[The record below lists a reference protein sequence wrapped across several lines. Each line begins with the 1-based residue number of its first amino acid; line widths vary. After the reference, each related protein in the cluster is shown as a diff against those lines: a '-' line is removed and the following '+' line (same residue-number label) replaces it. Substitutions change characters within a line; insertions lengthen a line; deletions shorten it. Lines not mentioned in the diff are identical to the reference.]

1 MKKSLLICVLALTLL
16 ISGASAAPTRWRGEA
31 LGLSDAELMALQ
43 PLLGAAAAAA
53 FERNIPSYL
62 MGSAPPQALVETV
75 LARALAEGMFP
86 VDRNN
91 GQSLLL
97 SDARAREMAGQLF
110 AWQDLPAITAP
121 LGPGI
126 ARSGEG
132 LRFDLSEPE
141 RFVGLYAYAS
151 RQEAD
156 GLLLVRGDAY
166 RLAGAAGL
174 AEDAPEDSLLWIGH
188 LSLQLQKAAN
198 TPAGYTL
205 AGYEVNERYQAGG
218 LRQIIDGENGYELS
232 YPDIFPAPGRVPGK
246 GEGLSLTSEDG
257 IARLTV
263 SFVPGS
269 LDSLEAAWQAEA
281 GALEGSRVWRKESG
295 QLALESAREMRL
307 ALMDEKAGQCVVLS
321 CVFPG
326 DRPCEQGLYW
336 EFMENSFVVY
346 AHAAG

>member
-43 PLLGAAAAAA
+43 PLLGAAASAA

-86 VDRNN
+86 VDRK
-91 GQSLLL
+91 GQSLML
-97 SDARAREMAGQLF
+97 SDAKAREMAGQLF

-121 LGPGI
+121 LIPGTS
-126 ARSGEG
+126 RSGDG
-132 LRFDLSEPE
+132 LQFDLSEPE
-141 RFVGLYAYAS
+141 SFVGLYAYAS

-166 RLAGAAGL
+166 RLVGAAGL
-174 AEDAPEDSLLWIGH
+174 AEDAPEDSLIWIGH
-188 LSLQLQKAAN
+188 LSLWLQKAAN

-205 AGYEVNERYQAGG
+205 AGFEVNERYQAGG
-218 LRQIIDGENGYELS
+218 LRQIIDEENGYELS

-246 GEGLSLTSEDG
+246 GEGLSLTSGDG

-281 GALEGSRVWRKESG
+281 GSLEGGRVRRKESG